1 MITDRANAICLLE
14 ILREYS
20 DAQHIL
26 TMKDLISKLNAIY
39 GLKPDRRTVYSAVAL
54 LIDLGY
60 DISIYED
67 NGTGYYLRSRDLE
80 QPEVLL
86 LMDAVYAFPF
96 IPVRQSEELIQKLQK
111 QLSSH
116 QRKLYR
122 HLTIV
127 RQDRKTDNRQVF
139 LNLELLDEAIAEKK
153 QVSFYYLTYGLD
165 KKLHPRRNSVY
176 TVNPYGLAYMNE
188 HYYLACNRS
197 SYPETSLYRLDL
209 IRDIKKLDSPWDKK
223 PAHKNEVQD
232 AVYAF
237 TGKPENVTLHC
248 NRGVLGDVLDKFG
261 TAIRVYE
268 RDEETVTVNF
278 NAPPRGIKFWAL
290 QYLPYVEVVTPQ
302 WLRDEIIES
311 IQRNRYI
318 QPKIKSEK
326 EG

>member
-20 DAQHIL
+20 DDQHIL

-39 GLKPDRRTVYSAVAL
+39 GLKPDRRTVYSAIAL

-67 NGTGYYLRSRDLE
+67 NGTGYYLRSHDLE
-80 QPEVLL
+80 QSEVLL

-111 QLSSH
+111 LLSSH

-153 QVSFYYLTYGLD
+153 QASFCYLAYGLD
-165 KKLHPRRNSVY
+165 KKLHPRRNNAY
-176 TVNPYGLAYMNE
+176 IVNPYGLVYMNE
-188 HYYLACNRS
+188 RYYLVCNRS
-197 SYPETSLYRLDL
+197 GYPETSLYRLDL
-209 IRDIKKLDSPWDKK
+209 IKDIQKLDSPWDKK
-223 PAHKNEVQD
+223 PEHKKDVQD

-248 NRGVLGDVLDKFG
+248 DKGILGDVLDKFG

-268 RDEETVTVNF
+268 RDEETVTVSF
-278 NAPPRGIKFWAL
+278 MAPPRGIKFWAL
-290 QYLPYVEVVTPQ
+290 QYLPYVEVVEPQ
-302 WLRDEIIES
+302 WLREEIIES
-311 IQRNRYI
+311 IQCNRYI
-318 QPKIKSEK
+318 RPKIISEK

>member
-1 MITDRANAICLLE
+1 MITERANAICLLE

-20 DAQHIL
+20 DEQHIL
-26 TMKDLISKLNAIY
+26 SMKELISKLNAIY

-67 NGTGYYLRSRDLE
+67 NGIGYYLRSRDFE

-96 IPVRQSEELIQKLQK
+96 IPVRQSEELIHKLQK
-111 QLSSH
+111 LLSAH
-116 QRKLYR
+116 QRKQYR

-139 LNLELLDEAIAEKK
+139 LNLELLDEAITEKK
-153 QVSFYYLTYGLD
+153 QVSFYYLAYGLD
-165 KKLHPRRNSVY
+165 KKLHPRRNY
-176 TVNPYGLAYMNE
+176 AYIVNPYGLVYMNE
-188 HYYLACNRS
+188 RYYLVCNRS
-197 SYPETSLYRLDL
+197 GYPETSLYRLDL
-209 IRDIKKLDSPWDKK
+209 IKDIKVLDNQWGKK
-223 PAHKNEVQD
+223 PEHRKEIQD

-237 TGKPENVTLHC
+237 TGKPKNVTLHC
-248 NRGVLGDVLDKFG
+248 DKGVLGDVLDKFG
-261 TAIRVYE
+261 TAIRVFE
-268 RDEETVTVNF
+268 RDEETVTVIF

-290 QYLPYVEVVTPQ
+290 QYLPYVEVVEPQ

-311 IQRNRYI
+311 IQQNKYI
-318 QPKIKSEK
+318 INS
-326 EG
+326 